1 MIHQKLWNLSLS
13 MTSVFGAKYDLEIIS
28 MKQDFW
34 ENIKNN
40 EVELD
45 PEIIFGVPESQGL
58 EKALR
63 KEETSQFLGRF
74 GVSSH
79 KTFKVKIE
87 ELLQGSELN
96 ALFDSI
102 RGSLLV
108 MPLQERAKLLKS
120 IQHEQEKYIRYS
132 VVAQYDKTLLAC
144 GIRGFD
150 IANGT
155 SLCRLSAYLGYIEE
169 EEMFNW
175 LEQIASLANTYFGS
189 FKEYALSSTVGGL
202 FWVGSGN
209 VDDAFLKNYYNC
221 LQHPFSYWKHLTW
234 DQCQ

>member
-13 MTSVFGAKYDLEIIS
+13 MTSAFGAKYDLEIMS
-28 MKQDFW
+28 TKEDFW

-40 EVELD
+40 EVGLD
-45 PEIIFGVPESQGL
+45 SEIIFGVPESQGL
-58 EKALR
+58 ERAIR
-63 KEETSQFLGRF
+63 KEEISQFLGRF

-96 ALFDSI
+96 VLFDSI

-132 VVAQYDKTLLAC
+132 VVAQYDKTLLSC

-155 SLCRLSAYLGYIEE
+155 SLCRLCTYLGYIDE
-169 EEMFNW
+169 EEMLIW
-175 LEQIASLANTYFGS
+175 LEQMASLAKTHFRS
-189 FKEYALSSTVGGL
+189 FKDYALSSTVGGV
-202 FWVGSGN
+202 FWAGSGS
-209 VDDAFLKNYYNC
+209 DDAFLKNYYNC
-221 LQHPFSYWKHLTW
+221 LQHPYSYWKHLTW